1 MKKIFLAVVALAAMT
16 ACSND
21 EFVSVDRAPINF
33 GEAFVDNATRA
44 ADLTYG
50 GGTTQLTAFSVYG
63 TVKGKGVDTPVN
75 IFSGNEVTGTVGSN
89 DDDADGVMT
98 PNIWTCS
105 KTEYWVPGA
114 AYKFVAVKDHYGVSA
129 PQTNNGMPTSIDYNT
144 QVHPTAGRQMDLI
157 YAATE
162 VAEAAADQGPVN
174 FTFEHLLSKVQ
185 FTVTSTAT
193 GSYSHSIKN
202 ITVNNF
208 QSRTYT
214 IGGDANKDGKD
225 DGTWNSNTSTPSHPI
240 SFGNIEGVT
249 AASKENIGTT
259 DEINGKT
266 NETQMLLI
274 PTTQAFDVTFTVEVW
289 RKNGENNKTL
299 VSTETKTVTVTDKPL
314 VKGNAYNFTI
324 HCELNKPIQFSVTDN
339 PTGWGNGGELNVQ

>member
-50 GGTTQLTAFSVYG
+50 GGTTQLTEFYVYG
-63 TVKGKGVDTPVN
+63 TVKGKGVANPVN
-75 IFSGNEVTGTVGSN
+75 IFSGDLVEGTVGSSIVN
-89 DDDADGVMT
+89 DVETHVWD
-98 PNIWTCS
+98 CE
-105 KTEYWVPGA
+105 KEEYWVVGA
-114 AYKFVAVKDHYGVSA
+114 AYNFAAVVDATVVEATKTA
-129 PQTNNGMPTSIDYNT
+129 AGMPTQLTPKASGNGSNFQD
-144 QVHPTAGRQMDLI
+144 ML
-157 YAATE
+157 YAAASVE
-162 VAEAAADQGPVN
+162 EATANQGPVN

-193 GSYSHSIKN
+193 GSYSHSVTGIK
-202 ITVNNF
+202 VKNF
-208 QSRTYT
+208 ATGTYT
-214 IGGDANKDGKD
+214 IAYED
-225 DGTWNSNTSTPSHPI
+225 DGDDISYWTGTTPTPI
-240 SFGNIEGVT
+240 SFGDITDVT
-249 AASKENIGTT
+249 ATSTETVGGTPT
-259 DEINGKT
+259 PGLT
-266 NETQMLLI
+266 NATQMLLI
-274 PTTQAFDVTFTVEVW
+274 PTTESFDVTFTVEVY

-324 HCELNKPIQFSVTDN
+324 ACSLNKPIQFSVTNN
-339 PTGWGNGGELNVQ
+339 PTWDDEDPITVQ

>member
-50 GGTTQLTAFSVYG
+50 GGTTQLTEFSVYG
-63 TVKGKGVDTPVN
+63 TVKGKGVANPVN
-75 IFSGNEVTGTVGSN
+75 IFSGNLVKGTVGYN
-89 DDDADGVMT
+89 DDDKDGVMT
-98 PNIWTCS
+98 TNIWTCS

-193 GSYSHSIKN
+193 GSYSHSITG
-202 ITVNNF
+202 ISVENF
-208 QSRTYT
+208 ATGTYT

-225 DGTWNSNTSTPSHPI
+225 DGTWNRNSTTPSHSI
-240 SFGNIEGVT
+240 SFGNIEGVN
-249 AASKENIGTT
+249 AESKETVGDTT
-259 DEINGKT
+259 TLGLT
-266 NETQMLLI
+266 NATQMLLI

-324 HCELNKPIQFSVTDN
+324 HCELNKPIQFSVTNN
-339 PTGWGNGGELNVQ
+339 PTWDSTNGTVTVQ

>member
-21 EFVSVDRAPINF
+21 EFVSIDRAPINF

-50 GGTTQLTAFSVYG
+50 GGTTQLKQFYVYG
-63 TVKGKGVDTPVN
+63 TVKGEGVDTPVN
-75 IFSGNEVTGTVGSN
+75 IFSGNLVEGTVGSN
-89 DDDADGVMT
+89 DDDEDGVTT

-129 PQTNNGMPTSIDYNT
+129 PQTNYGMPTTIDYNT
-144 QVHPTAGRQMDLI
+144 KVHETAGRQYDLI
-157 YAATE
+157 YAAAE
-162 VAEAAADQGPVN
+162 VDKATDNQGPVN

-185 FTVTSTAT
+185 FTVTSNTT
-193 GSYSHSIKN
+193 GDYSHSITGISVKN
-202 ITVNNF
+202 FAT
-208 QSRTYT
+208 RTYT
-214 IGGDANKDGKD
+214 IGGDDDKDGKD
-225 DGTWNSNTSTPSHPI
+225 NGTWNSTTTPNHPI
-240 SFGNIEGVT
+240 SFGDITGVN

-274 PTTQAFDVTFTVEVW
+274 PTTESFDVSFTVEVW
-289 RKNGENNKTL
+289 RGSTMISSEDKTI
-299 VSTETKTVTVTDKPL
+299 TVTNDL

-324 HCELNKPIQFSVTDN
+324 DCKLNSAIKFSVTNN
-339 PTGWGNGGELNVQ
+339 PTWGNGGGVTVQ